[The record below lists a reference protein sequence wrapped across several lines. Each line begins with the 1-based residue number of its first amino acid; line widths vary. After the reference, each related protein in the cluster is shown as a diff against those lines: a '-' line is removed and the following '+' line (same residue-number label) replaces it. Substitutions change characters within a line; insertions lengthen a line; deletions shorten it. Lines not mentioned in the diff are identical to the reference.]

1 MKTLF
6 TLTQS
11 VKTAALG
18 KGLLARERK
27 EEGKNHYAKQLNIIT
42 SLDFFLIVF
51 LCIYFETSVF
61 GGLSWLCLSWILH
74 QAAQPSSGLTTLYVI
89 PFIRQAE
96 RDLVSCIIHKL
107 TAWILQVITSPIPIA
122 KT

>member
-61 GGLSWLCLSWILH
+61 GGLSWLCLS
-74 QAAQPSSGLTTLYVI
+74 
-89 PFIRQAE
+89 
-96 RDLVSCIIHKL
+96 
-107 TAWILQVITSPIPIA
+107 
-122 KT
+122 